1 MVETLQILFE
11 GAQLVAA
18 LVILY
23 CAWKTPGPART
34 PALLAG
40 VCFALGFLVAL
51 VSPPN
56 IKAISLDV
64 RTISYVAR
72 NAFFIG
78 GLVCMAWLLRRF
90 K

>member
-1 MVETLQILFE
+1 MDVLQLVFE
-11 GAQLVAA
+11 GLQVVAA

-23 CAWKTPGPART
+23 FAWKTPGPART

-56 IKAISLDV
+56 IKAISLDL
-64 RTISYVAR
+64 RTVSYVAR
-72 NAFFIG
+72 NTFFVG
-78 GLVCMAWLLRRF
+78 GLACVAWLLRRI